1 MYSNRSGTYLHT
13 CSPGTGKTV
22 TIVEAIRQ
30 LIRINPSHRIVACA
44 PSNSAAD
51 LIASR
56 LIPIGTSQLFRLY
69 APSRRKQLV
78 PSELLPFTHS
88 TVSGGVEL
96 FGVPPPAT
104 LRQFKVV
111 VVTCVSAPVLH
122 GVGVPMGH
130 FTHVFVDEAGQATET
145 ESMASIK
152 LLSDNN
158 TNVILSGDPMQLGP
172 IIRSPVARI
181 LGFELSYLERLVQ
194 LAWYNYRSWHGKTYV
209 AG

>member
-1 MYSNRSGTYLHT
+1 M
-13 CSPGTGKTV
+13 

-30 LIRINPSHRIVACA
+30 LVRTNSSHRIIACA

-56 LIPIGTSQLFRLY
+56 LKVLGNAQLFRLY
-69 APSRRKQLV
+69 APSRNKKLV
-78 PSELLPFTHS
+78 PDELLPFTHTTRS
-88 TVSGGVEL
+88 DDGVGV
-96 FGVPPPAT
+96 FGVPPLAI
-104 LRQFKVV
+104 LRRYKVI

-122 GVGVPMGH
+122 GVGLPRGH
-130 FTHVFVDEAGQATET
+130 FSHVFIDEAGQATES

-152 LLSDNN
+152 LLSNNN

-181 LGFELSYLERLVQ
+181 LGFELSYMERLMS
-194 LAWYNYRSWHGKTYV
+194 LAWYNDRSWRGKTYV
-209 AG
+209 GDQNGANI

>member
-1 MYSNRSGTYLHT
+1 M
-13 CSPGTGKTV
+13 

-30 LIRINPSHRIVACA
+30 LVRTNSSHRIIACA

-56 LIPIGTSQLFRLY
+56 LKVLGNAQLFRLY
-69 APSRRKQLV
+69 APSRNKKLV
-78 PSELLPFTHS
+78 PDELLPFTHTTRS
-88 TVSGGVEL
+88 DDGVGV
-96 FGVPPPAT
+96 FGVPPLAI
-104 LRQFKVV
+104 LRRYKVI

-122 GVGVPMGH
+122 GVGLPRGH
-130 FTHVFVDEAGQATET
+130 FSHIFIDEAGQATEP

-152 LLSDNN
+152 LLSNNN

-181 LGFELSYLERLVQ
+181 LGFELSYMERLMS
-194 LAWYNYRSWHGKTYV
+194 LAWYNDRSWRGKTYV
-209 AG
+209 GDQNGANI

>member
-1 MYSNRSGTYLHT
+1 M
-13 CSPGTGKTV
+13 

-30 LIRINPSHRIVACA
+30 LVRTNSSHRIIACA

-56 LIPIGTSQLFRLY
+56 LKVLGNAQLFRLY
-69 APSRRKQLV
+69 APSRNKKLV
-78 PSELLPFTHS
+78 PDELLPFTHTTRS
-88 TVSGGVEL
+88 DDGVGV
-96 FGVPPPAT
+96 FGVPPLAI
-104 LRQFKVV
+104 LRRYKVI

-122 GVGVPMGH
+122 GVGLPRGH
-130 FTHVFVDEAGQATET
+130 FSHIFIDEAGQATEP

-152 LLSDNN
+152 LLSNNN

-181 LGFELSYLERLVQ
+181 LGFELSYMERLMS
-194 LAWYNYRSWHGKTYV
+194 LAWYNDRSWRGKTYV
-209 AG
+209 VDQNGANIIN

>member
-1 MYSNRSGTYLHT
+1 M
-13 CSPGTGKTV
+13 

-30 LIRINPSHRIVACA
+30 LVRTNSSHRIIACA

-56 LIPIGTSQLFRLY
+56 LKVLGNAQLFRLY
-69 APSRRKQLV
+69 APSRNKKLV
-78 PSELLPFTHS
+78 PDELLPFTHTTRS
-88 TVSGGVEL
+88 DDGVGV
-96 FGVPPPAT
+96 FGVPPLAI
-104 LRQFKVV
+104 LRRYKVI

-122 GVGVPMGH
+122 GVGLPRGH
-130 FTHVFVDEAGQATET
+130 FSHIFIDEAGQATES

-152 LLSDNN
+152 LLSNNN

-181 LGFELSYLERLVQ
+181 LGFELSYMERLMS
-194 LAWYNYRSWHGKTYV
+194 LAWYNDRSWRGKTYV
-209 AG
+209 GDQNGANI